1 MWIHVTRSATVFR
14 KAHDL
19 AEEKANKFKEAQA
32 AAAASGSGDA
42 KETGGK
48 CGEGK
53 CDKSSDDKKKSKEC
67 VKDCKKKK

>member
-1 MWIHVTRSATVFR
+1 MCVDVTRGHVTRSATVFR

-32 AAAASGSGDA
+32 AAAAGSG
-42 KETGGK
+42 ETEGK

-53 CDKSSDDKKKSKEC
+53 CVKSDDKKKTEC
-67 VKDCKKKK
+67 VKEGKKKK